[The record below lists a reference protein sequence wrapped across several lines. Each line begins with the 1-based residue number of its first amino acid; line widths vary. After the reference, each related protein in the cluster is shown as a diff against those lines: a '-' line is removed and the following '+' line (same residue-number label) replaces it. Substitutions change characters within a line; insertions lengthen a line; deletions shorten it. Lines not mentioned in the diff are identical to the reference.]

1 MNPSASGWIK
11 KYLRYLDKEQGHFSF
26 SETTFYQQLRASGFI
41 YANSIKTVS
50 PLQKTDLKYT
60 TEELTKINMFDA
72 LVYIHSSKH
81 PELPLEK
88 AVDEIVL
95 FYTQIQKKSASPFTF
110 LKLKISPEEKLEKIL
125 QERIQINN
133 SIIKKNFSHLITN
146 ALLFIDVLAFQEFL
160 RKKED
165 IHIYLQEFENMV
177 AGVVYQSFK
186 AKKERTKYDELIL
199 QMLKSSFRFHKLDLD
214 KEYHYDPQ
222 LINDLLEK
230 YYLIDLACVTVYNDE
245 KIEKEEAEFIKKL
258 GIQLGLE
265 GNSVDISLV
274 EMRSFFTEF
283 KNQITYFQSS
293 NALNNLYK
301 NSNRMVKLLVLR
313 NKNRLIRELLESK
326 ELVVLL
332 SKSTHKNLTEE
343 ERVKVKNQLLDICK
357 SIPSLAIFIMPGGS
371 VLLPI
376 LIKFIPQL
384 LPSAF
389 NENNLEE

>member
-11 KYLRYLDKEQGHFSF
+11 KYLRYLDKEQAHFSF

-50 PLQKTDLKYT
+50 PLQKTNLKYT
-60 TEELTKINMFDA
+60 TEELTKINMFDS
-72 LVYIHSSKH
+72 LLYIFTSQH

-88 AVDEIVL
+88 AVEEIVL
-95 FYTQIQKKSASPFTF
+95 FYTQIEKKSASPFTF

-177 AGVVYQSFK
+177 AGVVYQSFT
-186 AKKERTKYDELIL
+186 AKKEKTKYDNLIL
-199 QMLKSSFRFHKLDLD
+199 QVLKSSFRFHKLDLD
-214 KEYHYDPQ
+214 KEYHYDAQ
-222 LINDLLEK
+222 LTNDLLEK
-230 YYLIDLACVTVYNDE
+230 YYLIDLACVTVYSDE
-245 KIEKEEAEFIKKL
+245 KIEKEEVDFIKKL
-258 GIQLGLE
+258 GNQLGLE
-265 GNSVDISLV
+265 NSIIDTSLV
-274 EMRSFFTEF
+274 EMRAFFTEF
-283 KNQITYFQSS
+283 KNQITYFQHS

-332 SKSTHKNLTEE
+332 SKSTHKNLTDE
-343 ERVKVKNQLLDICK
+343 ERMKVKNQLLDICK

-384 LPSAF
+384 LPSTF
-389 NENNLEE
+389 NENRLED

>member
-11 KYLRYLDKEQGHFSF
+11 KYLSYLAKEQAHFSF
-26 SETTFYQQLRASGFI
+26 SETTFYQHLRASGFI

-50 PLQKTDLKYT
+50 PLQKTSLKYT
-60 TEELTKINMFDA
+60 VEELTKINMFDS
-72 LVYIHSSKH
+72 LVYIYTSKH
-81 PELPLEK
+81 PDAPLEK
-88 AVDEIVL
+88 AVEEIVL
-95 FYTQIQKKSASPFTF
+95 FYTQIEQKSASPFTF
-110 LKLKISPEEKLEKIL
+110 LKLKISPEEKLEKVL

-160 RKKED
+160 RKKEN
-165 IHIYLQEFENMV
+165 IHAYLQDFEYMV
-177 AGVVYQSFK
+177 AAVVYQSFT

-199 QMLKSSFRFHKLDLD
+199 QVLKSSFRFHKLNLE
-214 KEYHYDPQ
+214 KAYHYDAQ
-222 LINDLLEK
+222 LTNDLLEK
-230 YYLIDLACVTVYNDE
+230 YYLIDLACVTVYSDE
-245 KIEKEEAEFIKKL
+245 KIEKEEVDFIKKL
-258 GIQLGLE
+258 GNQLNLE
-265 GNSVDISLV
+265 SSTIDTSLV
-274 EMRSFFTEF
+274 AMRSFFTEF
-283 KNQITYFQSS
+283 KNQITYFQNS

-332 SKSTHKNLTEE
+332 SKSTHKNLTNE
-343 ERVKVKNQLLDICK
+343 ERIKVRNQLLDICK

-389 NENNLEE
+389 NENRLED